1 MADKT
6 KATIEQKR
14 FRTELVQENSK
25 DYSYLNSRQSEL
37 NKLEKDIAVATI
49 GFGKAIMVMDERRE
63 KLQREVASSRTGIT
77 NVEAEFF
84 KKFGINYY
92 DVDFN

>member
-1 MADKT
+1 MADKV

-25 DYSYLNSRQSEL
+25 DYGYLNTRQTEL
-37 NKLEKDIAVATI
+37 NKLERDIAVATI

-63 KLQREVASSRTGIT
+63 KLQKEVESKRSNIT

-84 KKFGINYY
+84 KKYGINYY
-92 DVDFN
+92 DVDFS